1 MPRMTHPEL
10 PGQPIQVENESR
22 IPVLE
27 KSGWVVDDEDS
38 DEDDDPDPAPGPGPA
53 FVEGADGAP
62 DPDLTT
68 GVVDFNTPADA
79 GLL

>member
-1 MPRMTHPEL
+1 MTHPEL

-38 DEDDDPDPAPGPGPA
+38 DEDDDPDPAPAPDPA
-53 FVEGADGAP
+53 FVEGAAGVP
-62 DPDLTT
+62 DPDAAA
-68 GVVDFNTPADA
+68 GDVDITTPADA